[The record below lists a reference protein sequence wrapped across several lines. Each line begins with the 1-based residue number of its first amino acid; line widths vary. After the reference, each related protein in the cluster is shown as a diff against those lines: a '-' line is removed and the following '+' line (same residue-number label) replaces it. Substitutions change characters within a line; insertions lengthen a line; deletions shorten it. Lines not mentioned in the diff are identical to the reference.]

1 MFVALLC
8 FVYQNDWKWRQDF
21 QLLHLLICGPR
32 RDYEIVVHSV
42 PFPVIVSDKLGLM
55 LPGVC
60 AVSWNTLF
68 LHNCSIPSKYLNHF
82 NFIQSFFSVEQ
93 HTSHPIIP
101 LLLLLLM
108 QKSPRAC
115 VFRLEAINNMLN
127 LTINWVRWRRTIFF
141 CFFFKFWRDF

>member
-1 MFVALLC
+1 MLPC
-8 FVYQNDWKWRQDF
+8 FVLFIRMIENEDKISIVTPA
-21 QLLHLLICGPR
+21 HCGPR

-42 PFPVIVSDKLGLM
+42 PFRVIVSDKLGLM

-68 LHNCSIPSKYLNHF
+68 LHNCSVPSKYLNHF

-115 VFRLEAINNMLN
+115 VFRLEAINNMLS

-141 CFFFKFWRDF
+141 LFFFKFWRDF